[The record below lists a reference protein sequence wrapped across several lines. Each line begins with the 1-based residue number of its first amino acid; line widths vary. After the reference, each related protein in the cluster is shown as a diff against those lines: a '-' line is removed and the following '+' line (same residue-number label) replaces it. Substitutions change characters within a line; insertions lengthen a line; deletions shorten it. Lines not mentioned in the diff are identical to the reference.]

1 MKLLRL
7 SAAISAIVLSLVPC
21 FHTSANALE
30 PDYPCFMT
38 TPSGKVLD
46 LSESLCGTKKSAPEV
61 SANIGQPFRK
71 YKKRYL
77 PEEAL
82 RQKALR
88 LIQSSKQKVPV
99 VTDYYIPR

>member
-1 MKLLRL
+1 MKFLRL
-7 SAAISAIVLSLVPC
+7 SAAISTIVLSLVPC

-61 SANIGQPFRK
+61 SANIGQPSRK
-71 YKKRYL
+71 YKKRYV

-82 RQKALR
+82 RRKALR
-88 LIQSSKQKVPV
+88 LIQSSEENVPV
-99 VTDYYIPR
+99 VTDTYIPR